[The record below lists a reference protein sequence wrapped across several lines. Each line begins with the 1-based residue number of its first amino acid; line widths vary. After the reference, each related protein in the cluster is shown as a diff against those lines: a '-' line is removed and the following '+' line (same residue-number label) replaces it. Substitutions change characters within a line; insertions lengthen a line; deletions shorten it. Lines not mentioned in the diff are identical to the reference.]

1 MADKKVSALTALSTF
16 SAEDLLLIVDDP
28 NGTPA
33 SKKITVKNFFG
44 TIAAN
49 TAFTGAKNIV
59 RSANTVFP
67 AGNTTFTKTTT
78 MNVAVMF
85 GLTAQRSAASTLAS
99 AATITPTAQVH
110 YVSGTT
116 AVVTITAPSPI
127 SIGGG
132 TITLI
137 PTGLFT
143 TTTAGN
149 IALATTAVVS
159 KALHMTYD
167 ATAVKWYPSY

>member
-1 MADKKVSALTALSTF
+1 MADKKVSALTALS
-16 SAEDLLLIVDDP
+16 SSSSEDLLLIVDDP

-44 TIAAN
+44 AVASN
-49 TAFTGAKNIV
+49 TVFSGEKNIV

-67 AGNTTFTKTTT
+67 AGNVTFTKTTT

-85 GLTAQRSAASTLAS
+85 GLTSQRSAASTLAS
-99 AATITPTAQVH
+99 ATTIVPTAQIH

-116 AVVTITAPSPI
+116 AVVNITAPTPI

-132 TITLI
+132 AITLI
-137 PTGLFT
+137 PTGIFT

-159 KALHMTYD
+159 KALIMTYD
-167 ATAVKWYPSY
+167 ATAAKWYPSY